1 MKKGVYIIDRIEGDY
16 VILESDDGSM
26 KEIKSSEI
34 QGSFTEGDI
43 LLMEEGYFIVSEELT
58 EERKKH
64 IEDILKDM
72 WS

>member
-43 LLMEEGYFIVSEELT
+43 LLMEEGYFIVSEELS

>member
-64 IEDILKDM
+64 VEDILKDM